1 MIPENRPLG
10 MVAALAMMELM
21 TSEQITNA
29 GSVTAD
35 HDSIQTHAQT
45 RSRQNSLATGG
56 PSERKCDLRWRP
68 AMLHSASLR
77 ALLPWL
83 TSIIGIVSALCL
95 VIAWFPSTVWNTPI
109 ASSDAPAHYYFI
121 RRLLDEGLGA
131 ALHLWP
137 HNSFYPPLF
146 HICAY
151 FVIKIAVLFGVQ
163 CSIYAAFNI
172 TWIIASGVIFPSGML
187 VLCRYFL
194 QRWNRGNPISRIS
207 NPISRISNPIS
218 RISQAS
224 PTSESSSVSESSNV
238 SNQHASSAVNQQYN
252 ATLDA
257 TFVLQ
262 NLLGLFVPVLA
273 VSSVCHPYGLLSAG
287 PLIAFGFA
295 TSLLPFLIAA
305 TLRLFDE
312 ISAREHIVKWLA
324 ITAIAGVIC
333 LVAHPRIAFTY
344 ALILVPFIVLRLPWK
359 LILGA
364 FIAMCVGAVAFVA
377 LMLTSFKSDRWANPA
392 SWFHSHQ
399 PSKNLWESISFCFTD
414 GLDGFPAILF
424 ALLLI
429 AGTVAAF
436 VCVSRRTVVRF
447 SDSLS
452 VAVSTVA
459 PAFPADADALA
470 SDTAVPA
477 PAVSPVPTSGLPAVS
492 CSDAADV
499 SLFESSEPSRPRRND
514 RLRDVIALMA
524 AFLLVTL
531 VYVCTVTLVGALP
544 NIISAPWYR
553 DENRIV
559 TMLPLVA
566 LPLLVIGVNAFS
578 ECVSACAA
586 SASFAPFVSSFSTKN
601 SVSSS
606 SVPSLSS
613 GPAVSSVKSV
623 SFISN
628 WIGPIAAFLVVAIL
642 AVSAQI
648 VCPSRTAVRDAII
661 AHSSLDQSDPNEQL
675 TEQKIIVLRK
685 VTERTGTQ
693 ATIISDPL
701 NGSMYAETLFNANML
716 YPIINARTDVSSAP
730 FGKVETAFASG
741 DVQQVLGTV
750 CPLTDAPKYFLTMG
764 DQAQSLQS
772 FPYRAQYDSFH
783 NEELIDA
790 YVDDRVDG
798 RISAGHTG
806 LCVHG
811 HVGWRAAEYHQ
822 RSLVSR

>member
-1 MIPENRPLG
+1 
-10 MVAALAMMELM
+10 MVAALATMESM
-21 TSEQITNA
+21 TSEQIANT

-35 HDSIQTHAQT
+35 HGSIQTHAQT
-45 RSRQNSLATGG
+45 QLRQNGSSNGG
-56 PSERKCDLRWRP
+56 PSERKRGLRWCP
-68 AMLHSASLR
+68 AMLHPASLR

-83 TSIIGIVSALCL
+83 TSIIGIASALCL

-109 ASSDAPAHYYFI
+109 VSSDAPAHYYFI

-146 HICAY
+146 HVCAY
-151 FVIKIAVLFGVQ
+151 FVIKIAALFGVQ

-194 QRWNRGNPISRIS
+194 QRWNRGNPIS
-207 NPISRISNPIS
+207 NPIS

-224 PTSESSSVSESSNV
+224 STSESSSVSESSNV
-238 SNQHASSAVNQQYN
+238 SNQRVSSAVNRQYN
-252 ATLDA
+252 ATFDA
-257 TFVLQ
+257 TFVLR
-262 NLLGLFVPVLA
+262 NLIGLFVPVLA
-273 VSSVCHPYGLLSAG
+273 VSSVCHPYGLLNAG

-305 TLRLFDE
+305 TLRLFDA
-312 ISAREHIVKWLA
+312 IAAREHIVKWLA
-324 ITAIAGVIC
+324 ITAIAGVVC

-436 VCVSRRTVVRF
+436 VCASRRAAMR
-447 SDSLS
+447 SADSLS
-452 VAVSTVA
+452 GAVSTA
-459 PAFPADADALA
+459 TPDFSADADADALA
-470 SDTAVPA
+470 SDTAVSA
-477 PAVSPVPTSGLPAVS
+477 PDVSLVSASGLPAAS
-492 CSDAADV
+492 CSDPADV
-499 SLFESSEPSRPRRND
+499 SLFASSEPSRPRRND
-514 RLRDVIALMA
+514 RLRDVIALTA

-553 DENRIV
+553 DENRIM

-566 LPLLVIGVNAFS
+566 LPLLIIGVNALS
-578 ECVSACAA
+578 ECVSVCAA
-586 SASFAPFVSSFSTKN
+586 SASFAPSASSFSTKN
-601 SVSSS
+601 SASSS
-606 SVPSLSS
+606 ASVPSLSS
-613 GPAVSSVKSV
+613 ASAVSSVRNVSV
-623 SFISN
+623 ASN
-628 WIGPIAAFLVVAIL
+628 WIGPIAAFLVIAIL

-648 VCPSRTAVRDAII
+648 VCPSRTAARDAII
-661 AHSSLDQSDPNEQL
+661 AHSSLNQSDPNEQL
-675 TEQKIIVLRK
+675 TEQKITVLRK

-701 NGSMYAETLFNANML
+701 NGSMYADTLFNANML
-716 YPIINARTDVSSAP
+716 YPIINARTDVPSAP

-741 DVQQVLGTV
+741 DAQQVLGTV
-750 CPLTDAPKYFLTMG
+750 CPLTDAPEYFLTMG
-764 DQAQSLQS
+764 GQAQSLQS

-790 YVDDRVDG
+790 YVDGGTLVKVADYSQYG
-798 RISAGHTG
+798 Q
-806 LCVHG
+806 
-811 HVGWRAAEYHQ
+811 GWALYRFGCAD
-822 RSLVSR
+822 

>member
-194 QRWNRGNPISRIS
+194 QRWNRG

-459 PAFPADADALA
+459 PAFSADADALA

-586 SASFAPFVSSFSTKN
+586 SASFALSASSFSAKN

-606 SVPSLSS
+606 SAPSLSPVS
-613 GPAVSSVKSV
+613 AVSSVKSV
-623 SFISN
+623 SFASN
-628 WIGPIAAFLVVAIL
+628 WIGPIAAFLAIAIL

-790 YVDDRVDG
+790 YVDDGTLVKVADYSQYG
-798 RISAGHTG
+798 Q
-806 LCVHG
+806 
-811 HVGWRAAEYHQ
+811 GWALYRFGCAD
-822 RSLVSR
+822 

>member
-1 MIPENRPLG
+1 M
-10 MVAALAMMELM
+10 
-21 TSEQITNA
+21 
-29 GSVTAD
+29 
-35 HDSIQTHAQT
+35 
-45 RSRQNSLATGG
+45 
-56 PSERKCDLRWRP
+56 
-68 AMLHSASLR
+68 
-77 ALLPWL
+77 
-83 TSIIGIVSALCL
+83 
-95 VIAWFPSTVWNTPI
+95 IAWFPSTVWNTPI

-194 QRWNRGNPISRIS
+194 QRWNRGNPIS

-273 VSSVCHPYGLLSAG
+273 VSSVCHPYGLLNAG

-399 PSKNLWESISFCFTD
+399 PSKNLWESISFCFAD

-436 VCVSRRTVVRF
+436 VCASRRTVVRF

-459 PAFPADADALA
+459 PAFSADADALA

-578 ECVSACAA
+578 ECVSACAT
-586 SASFAPFVSSFSTKN
+586 SASFALSASSFSAKN
-601 SVSSS
+601 SVSSSSVPSLSSGPAVSSVKSVSSS

-790 YVDDRVDG
+790 YVDDGTLVKVADYSQYG
-798 RISAGHTG
+798 Q
-806 LCVHG
+806 
-811 HVGWRAAEYHQ
+811 GWALYRFGCAD
-822 RSLVSR
+822 

>member
-1 MIPENRPLG
+1 
-10 MVAALAMMELM
+10 MVAALATMESM
-21 TSEQITNA
+21 TSEHITNT
-29 GSVTAD
+29 GSVMAN
-35 HDSIQTHAQT
+35 HGSIQTPEQT
-45 RSRQNSLATGG
+45 QLRQDGSSNGG
-56 PSERKCDLRWRP
+56 PSERKRDLRWRP
-68 AMLHSASLR
+68 AMLHPASLR
-77 ALLPWL
+77 VLLPWI
-83 TSIIGIVSALCL
+83 TSIIGIASALCL

-109 ASSDAPAHYYFI
+109 VSSDAPAHYYFI

-146 HICAY
+146 HVCAY
-151 FVIKIAVLFGVQ
+151 FVIKIAALFGVQ

-172 TWIIASGVIFPSGML
+172 TWIIASGVMFPSGML

-194 QRWNRGNPISRIS
+194 QRWNRGNPIS
-207 NPISRISNPIS
+207 NLIS

-224 PTSESSSVSESSNV
+224 STPESSLSESSLSESSNV
-238 SNQHASSAVNQQYN
+238 SNQQVSSAVNRQYN
-252 ATLDA
+252 ATFDV

-262 NLLGLFVPVLA
+262 NLIGLFVPVLA
-273 VSSVCHPYGLLSAG
+273 VSSVCHPYGLLNAG

-305 TLRLFDE
+305 TLRLFDA
-312 ISAREHIVKWLA
+312 IAAREHIVKWLV
-324 ITAIAGVIC
+324 ITAVAGVVC

-377 LMLTSFKSDRWANPA
+377 LMLTSFKSDRWANPD

-399 PSKNLWESISFCFTD
+399 PSKNLWESISFCLTD

-429 AGTVAAF
+429 AGTAAAF
-436 VCVSRRTVVRF
+436 VCASRRAAARASDSFSSAASTVVPVASADVDVDAST
-447 SDSLS
+447 SDI
-452 VAVSTVA
+452 AVSA
-459 PAFPADADALA
+459 AD
-470 SDTAVPA
+470 
-477 PAVSPVPTSGLPAVS
+477 SPVSVSYPPPAS
-492 CSDAADV
+492 HSNATDAA
-499 SLFESSEPSRPRRND
+499 SASSESSRLRRND
-514 RLRDVIALMA
+514 RLRDVIALTA
-524 AFLLVTL
+524 AFLLVAL

-553 DENRIV
+553 DENRIM
-559 TMLPLVA
+559 TMLPLVT
-566 LPLLVIGVNAFS
+566 LPLLVIGINALA

-586 SASFAPFVSSFSTKN
+586 SASFAPSASSFSTKN
-601 SVSSS
+601 SAS

-613 GPAVSSVKSV
+613 ASAVSSVKNA
-623 SFISN
+623 SFASN
-628 WIGPIAAFLVVAIL
+628 WIVLIAVFLVIAIL

-648 VCPSRTAVRDAII
+648 VCPSRSAARDTII
-661 AHSSLDQSDPNEQL
+661 AHSSLNQSDPNEQL
-675 TEQKIIVLRK
+675 TEQKIAVLRK

-716 YPIINARTDVSSAP
+716 YPIINARTDVPSAP

-741 DVQQVLGTV
+741 DAQQVLGTV
-750 CPLTDAPKYFLTMG
+750 CPLTDAPEYFLTMG

-783 NEELIDA
+783 NEELIDT
-790 YVDDRVDG
+790 YVDGGTLVKVADYSQYG
-798 RISAGHTG
+798 Q
-806 LCVHG
+806 
-811 HVGWRAAEYHQ
+811 GWALYRFGCTD
-822 RSLVSR
+822 

>member
-151 FVIKIAVLFGVQ
+151 FVIKIAALFGVQ

-194 QRWNRGNPISRIS
+194 QRWNRGNLIS

-273 VSSVCHPYGLLSAG
+273 VSSVCHPYGLLNAG

-399 PSKNLWESISFCFTD
+399 PSKNLWESISFCFAD

-436 VCVSRRTVVRF
+436 VCASRRTVVRF

-459 PAFPADADALA
+459 PAFSADADALA

-586 SASFAPFVSSFSTKN
+586 SASFALSASSFSAKN

-790 YVDDRVDG
+790 YVDDGTLVKVADYSQYG
-798 RISAGHTG
+798 Q
-806 LCVHG
+806 
-811 HVGWRAAEYHQ
+811 GWALYRFGCAD
-822 RSLVSR
+822 

>member
-1 MIPENRPLG
+1 M
-10 MVAALAMMELM
+10 
-21 TSEQITNA
+21 
-29 GSVTAD
+29 
-35 HDSIQTHAQT
+35 
-45 RSRQNSLATGG
+45 
-56 PSERKCDLRWRP
+56 
-68 AMLHSASLR
+68 
-77 ALLPWL
+77 
-83 TSIIGIVSALCL
+83 
-95 VIAWFPSTVWNTPI
+95 
-109 ASSDAPAHYYFI
+109 
-121 RRLLDEGLGA
+121 
-131 ALHLWP
+131 
-137 HNSFYPPLF
+137 
-146 HICAY
+146 
-151 FVIKIAVLFGVQ
+151 
-163 CSIYAAFNI
+163 
-172 TWIIASGVIFPSGML
+172 
-187 VLCRYFL
+187 
-194 QRWNRGNPISRIS
+194 
-207 NPISRISNPIS
+207 
-218 RISQAS
+218 
-224 PTSESSSVSESSNV
+224 
-238 SNQHASSAVNQQYN
+238 
-252 ATLDA
+252 
-257 TFVLQ
+257 
-262 NLLGLFVPVLA
+262 PVLA
-273 VSSVCHPYGLLSAG
+273 VSSVCHPYGLLNAG

-312 ISAREHIVKWLA
+312 IAAREHIAKWLA

-399 PSKNLWESISFCFTD
+399 PSKNLWESISFCFAD

-436 VCVSRRTVVRF
+436 VCASRRTVVRF

-459 PAFPADADALA
+459 PAFSADADALA

-586 SASFAPFVSSFSTKN
+586 SASFALSASSFSAKN
-601 SVSSS
+601 SVSSSSVPSLSSGPAVSSVKSVSSS

-628 WIGPIAAFLVVAIL
+628 WIGPIAAFLAIAIL

-790 YVDDRVDG
+790 YVDDGTLVKVADYSQYG
-798 RISAGHTG
+798 Q
-806 LCVHG
+806 
-811 HVGWRAAEYHQ
+811 GWALYRFGCAD
-822 RSLVSR
+822 

>member
-1 MIPENRPLG
+1 
-10 MVAALAMMELM
+10 MVAALATMESM
-21 TSEQITNA
+21 TSEQIANT

-35 HDSIQTHAQT
+35 HGSIQTHAQT
-45 RSRQNSLATGG
+45 QLRQNGSSNGG
-56 PSERKCDLRWRP
+56 PSERKRGLRWRP
-68 AMLHSASLR
+68 AMLHPASLR

-83 TSIIGIVSALCL
+83 TSIIGITSALCL

-109 ASSDAPAHYYFI
+109 VSSDAPAHYYFI

-137 HNSFYPPLF
+137 HNSFYPPLS
-146 HICAY
+146 HVCAY
-151 FVIKIAVLFGVQ
+151 FVIKIAALFGVQ

-194 QRWNRGNPISRIS
+194 QRWNRGNPIS
-207 NPISRISNPIS
+207 NPIS

-238 SNQHASSAVNQQYN
+238 SNQQVSSAVNRQYN

-262 NLLGLFVPVLA
+262 NLIGLFVPVLA
-273 VSSVCHPYGLLSAG
+273 VSSVCHPYGLLNAG

-305 TLRLFDE
+305 TLRLFDA
-312 ISAREHIVKWLA
+312 IAAREHIVKWLA
-324 ITAIAGVIC
+324 ITAIAGVVC

-436 VCVSRRTVVRF
+436 VCASRRAAMRS

-452 VAVSTVA
+452 GAVSTVA
-459 PAFPADADALA
+459 PDFSA
-470 SDTAVPA
+470 
-477 PAVSPVPTSGLPAVS
+477 SGLPAAS
-492 CSDAADV
+492 CSDPADV
-499 SLFESSEPSRPRRND
+499 SLSASSEPSRPRRND
-514 RLRDVIALMA
+514 RLRDVIALTA

-553 DENRIV
+553 DENRIM

-566 LPLLVIGVNAFS
+566 LPLLVIGVNALS

-586 SASFAPFVSSFSTKN
+586 SASFAPSASSFSAKN

-613 GPAVSSVKSV
+613 ASAVSSVKNV
-623 SFISN
+623 SLASN
-628 WIGPIAAFLVVAIL
+628 WIGPLAVFLVVAIL

-648 VCPSRTAVRDAII
+648 VCPSRTAARDAII
-661 AHSSLDQSDPNEQL
+661 AHSSLNQSDPNEQL
-675 TEQKIIVLRK
+675 TEQKITVLRK

-701 NGSMYAETLFNANML
+701 NGSMYADTLFNANML
-716 YPIINARTDVSSAP
+716 YPIINARTDVPSAP

-741 DVQQVLGTV
+741 DRQQVLGTV
-750 CPLTDAPKYFLTMG
+750 CSLTDAPEYFLTMG

-783 NEELIDA
+783 NEELIDT
-790 YVDDRVDG
+790 YVDGGTLVKVADYSQYG
-798 RISAGHTG
+798 Q
-806 LCVHG
+806 
-811 HVGWRAAEYHQ
+811 GWALYRFGCAD
-822 RSLVSR
+822 

>member
-1 MIPENRPLG
+1 
-10 MVAALAMMELM
+10 MVAALATMESM
-21 TSEQITNA
+21 TSEQIANT

-35 HDSIQTHAQT
+35 HGSIQTHAQT
-45 RSRQNSLATGG
+45 QLRQNGSSNGG
-56 PSERKCDLRWRP
+56 PSERKRGLRWRP
-68 AMLHSASLR
+68 AMLHPASLR

-83 TSIIGIVSALCL
+83 TSIIGIASALCL

-109 ASSDAPAHYYFI
+109 VSSDAPAHYYFI

-146 HICAY
+146 HVCAY
-151 FVIKIAVLFGVQ
+151 FVIKIAALFGVQ

-172 TWIIASGVIFPSGML
+172 TWITASGVIFPSGML

-194 QRWNRGNPISRIS
+194 QRWNRGNPIS
-207 NPISRISNPIS
+207 NPIS

-224 PTSESSSVSESSNV
+224 STSESSSVSESSNV
-238 SNQHASSAVNQQYN
+238 SNQRVSSAVNRQYN
-252 ATLDA
+252 ATFDA
-257 TFVLQ
+257 TFVLR
-262 NLLGLFVPVLA
+262 NLIGLFVPVLA
-273 VSSVCHPYGLLSAG
+273 VSSVCHPYGLLNAG

-305 TLRLFDE
+305 TLRLFDA
-312 ISAREHIVKWLA
+312 IAAREHIVKWLA
-324 ITAIAGVIC
+324 ITAIAGVVC

-436 VCVSRRTVVRF
+436 VCASRRAAMR
-447 SDSLS
+447 SADSLS
-452 VAVSTVA
+452 GAVSTA
-459 PAFPADADALA
+459 TPDFSADADADALA
-470 SDTAVPA
+470 SDTAVSA
-477 PAVSPVPTSGLPAVS
+477 PDVSLVSASGLPAAS
-492 CSDAADV
+492 CSDPADV
-499 SLFESSEPSRPRRND
+499 SLSASSEPSRPRRND
-514 RLRDVIALMA
+514 RLRDVIALTA

-553 DENRIV
+553 DENRIM

-566 LPLLVIGVNAFS
+566 LPLLIIGVNALS
-578 ECVSACAA
+578 ECVSVCAA
-586 SASFAPFVSSFSTKN
+586 SASFAPSASSFSTKN
-601 SVSSS
+601 SASSS
-606 SVPSLSS
+606 ASVPSLSS
-613 GPAVSSVKSV
+613 ASAVSSVRNVSV
-623 SFISN
+623 ASN
-628 WIGPIAAFLVVAIL
+628 WIGPIAAFLVIAIL

-648 VCPSRTAVRDAII
+648 VCPSRTAARDAII
-661 AHSSLDQSDPNEQL
+661 AHSSLNQSDPNEQL
-675 TEQKIIVLRK
+675 TEQKIAVLRK
-685 VTERTGTQ
+685 VTKRTGTQ

-701 NGSMYAETLFNANML
+701 NGSMYADTLFNANML
-716 YPIINARTDVSSAP
+716 YPIINARTDVPSAP

-741 DVQQVLGTV
+741 DRQQVLGTV
-750 CPLTDAPKYFLTMG
+750 CSLTDAPEYFLAMG

-783 NEELIDA
+783 NEELIDT
-790 YVDDRVDG
+790 YVDGGTLVKVADYSQYG
-798 RISAGHTG
+798 Q
-806 LCVHG
+806 
-811 HVGWRAAEYHQ
+811 GWALYRFGCAD
-822 RSLVSR
+822 

>member
-1 MIPENRPLG
+1 
-10 MVAALAMMELM
+10 MVAALATMESM
-21 TSEQITNA
+21 TSEQITNT
-29 GSVTAD
+29 GSVSGDCGSAQARARTHVQAYV
-35 HDSIQTHAQT
+35 QTQA
-45 RSRQNSLATGG
+45 RQNGSAKDGSATNGPARNDSAKGG
-56 PSERKCDLRWRP
+56 PSGRKHGLQRCHAMLRP
-68 AMLHSASLR
+68 ASRH

-83 TSIIGIVSALCL
+83 TSIIGVASALCL

-109 ASSDAPAHYYFI
+109 VSSDAPAHYYFI
-121 RRLLDEGLGA
+121 HRLLDEGLGA

-137 HNSFYPPLF
+137 HDSFYPPLF
-146 HICAY
+146 HVCAY
-151 FVIKIAVLFGVQ
+151 LVIKIAALFGVQ

-172 TWIIASGVIFPSGML
+172 TWIIASGVIFPAGML

-194 QRWNRGNPISRIS
+194 QRWNRGNPIS
-207 NPISRISNPIS
+207 NPIS

-224 PTSESSSVSESSNV
+224 STPESSSVSESSNV
-238 SNQHASSAVNQQYN
+238 SNQQVPSAGNRQYDAAS
-252 ATLDA
+252 DA
-257 TFVLQ
+257 TFVLR
-262 NLLGLFVPVLA
+262 NLIGLFVPVLA
-273 VSSVCHPYGLLSAG
+273 VSSVCHPYGLLNAG

-305 TLRLFDE
+305 TLRLFDA
-312 ISAREHIVKWLA
+312 IAAREHIAKWLA
-324 ITAIAGVIC
+324 IAAVAGVVC

-399 PSKNLWESISFCFTD
+399 PSKNLWESISFCLTD

-429 AGTVAAF
+429 AGTAAAF
-436 VCVSRRTVVRF
+436 VCASRRAAARASDSFSSAASTVVPVASADVDVDAST
-447 SDSLS
+447 SDI
-452 VAVSTVA
+452 AVSA
-459 PAFPADADALA
+459 AD
-470 SDTAVPA
+470 
-477 PAVSPVPTSGLPAVS
+477 SPVSVS
-492 CSDAADV
+492 CPPPASHSNATDAA
-499 SLFESSEPSRPRRND
+499 SASSESSRLRRND
-514 RLRDVIALMA
+514 RLRDVIALTA
-524 AFLLVTL
+524 AFLLVAL

-553 DENRIV
+553 DENRIM

-566 LPLLVIGVNAFS
+566 LPLLVIGINALA

-586 SASFAPFVSSFSTKN
+586 SASFAPSASSFSTKN
-601 SVSSS
+601 SAS

-613 GPAVSSVKSV
+613 ASAVSSVKNA
-623 SFISN
+623 SFASN
-628 WIGPIAAFLVVAIL
+628 WIVLIAVFLVIAIL

-648 VCPSRTAVRDAII
+648 VCPSRSAARDTII
-661 AHSSLDQSDPNEQL
+661 AHSSLNQSDPNEQL
-675 TEQKIIVLRK
+675 TEQKIAVLRK
-685 VTERTGTQ
+685 VTKRTGTQ

-716 YPIINARTDVSSAP
+716 YPIINARTDVPSAP

-741 DVQQVLGTV
+741 DAQQVLGTV
-750 CPLTDAPKYFLTMG
+750 CPLTDAPEYFLTMG

-783 NEELIDA
+783 NEELIDT
-790 YVDDRVDG
+790 YVDGGTLVKVADYSQYG
-798 RISAGHTG
+798 Q
-806 LCVHG
+806 
-811 HVGWRAAEYHQ
+811 GWALYRFGCTD
-822 RSLVSR
+822 

>member
-1 MIPENRPLG
+1 
-10 MVAALAMMELM
+10 MVAALATMESM
-21 TSEQITNA
+21 TSEQIANT

-35 HDSIQTHAQT
+35 HGSIQTHAQT
-45 RSRQNSLATGG
+45 QLRQNGSSNGG
-56 PSERKCDLRWRP
+56 PSERKRGLRWRP
-68 AMLHSASLR
+68 AMLHPASLR

-83 TSIIGIVSALCL
+83 TSIIGIASALCL
-95 VIAWFPSTVWNTPI
+95 VIAWFPSAVWNTPI
-109 ASSDAPAHYYFI
+109 VSSDAPAHYYFI

-146 HICAY
+146 HVCAY
-151 FVIKIAVLFGVQ
+151 FVIKIAALFGVQ

-194 QRWNRGNPISRIS
+194 QRWNRGNPIS
-207 NPISRISNPIS
+207 NPIS

-238 SNQHASSAVNQQYN
+238 SNQQVSSAVNRQYN

-262 NLLGLFVPVLA
+262 NLIGLFVPVLA
-273 VSSVCHPYGLLSAG
+273 VSSVCHPYGLLNAG

-305 TLRLFDE
+305 TLRLFDA
-312 ISAREHIVKWLA
+312 IAAREHIVKWLA
-324 ITAIAGVIC
+324 ITAIAGVVC

-436 VCVSRRTVVRF
+436 VCASRRAAMR
-447 SDSLS
+447 SADSLS
-452 VAVSTVA
+452 AAVSTVA
-459 PAFPADADALA
+459 PDFSADASA
-470 SDTAVPA
+470 SDTAVSA
-477 PAVSPVPTSGLPAVS
+477 PDVSPVSTSGLPAAS

-499 SLFESSEPSRPRRND
+499 SLSASSEPSRPRRND
-514 RLRDVIALMA
+514 RLRDVIALTA

-553 DENRIV
+553 DENRIM

-566 LPLLVIGVNAFS
+566 LPLLVIGVNALS
-578 ECVSACAA
+578 ECVSVCAA
-586 SASFAPFVSSFSTKN
+586 SASFAPSASSFSTKN
-601 SVSSS
+601 SASSSS

-613 GPAVSSVKSV
+613 ASAVSSVRNV
-623 SFISN
+623 SFASN
-628 WIGPIAAFLVVAIL
+628 WIGPIAAFLVIAIL

-648 VCPSRTAVRDAII
+648 ICSSRTAARDAII
-661 AHSSLDQSDPNEQL
+661 AHSSLNQGDPNEQL
-675 TEQKIIVLRK
+675 TERKITVLRK

-701 NGSMYAETLFNANML
+701 NGSMYADTLFNANML
-716 YPIINARTDVSSAP
+716 YPIINARTDVPSAP

-741 DVQQVLGTV
+741 DAQQVLGTV
-750 CPLTDAPKYFLTMG
+750 CPLTDAPEYFLTMG
-764 DQAQSLQS
+764 GQAQSLQS

-790 YVDDRVDG
+790 YVDGGTLVKVADYSQYG
-798 RISAGHTG
+798 Q
-806 LCVHG
+806 
-811 HVGWRAAEYHQ
+811 GWALYRFSCAD
-822 RSLVSR
+822 

>member
-1 MIPENRPLG
+1 
-10 MVAALAMMELM
+10 MVAALATMESM
-21 TSEQITNA
+21 TSEQIANT

-35 HDSIQTHAQT
+35 HGSIQTHAQT
-45 RSRQNSLATGG
+45 QLRQNGSSNGG
-56 PSERKCDLRWRP
+56 PSERKRGLRWRP
-68 AMLHSASLR
+68 AMLHPASLR

-83 TSIIGIVSALCL
+83 TSIIGIASALCL
-95 VIAWFPSTVWNTPI
+95 VIAWLPSTVWNTPI
-109 ASSDAPAHYYFI
+109 VSSDAPAHYYFI

-146 HICAY
+146 HVCAY
-151 FVIKIAVLFGVQ
+151 FVIKIAALFGVQ

-194 QRWNRGNPISRIS
+194 QRWNRGNPIS
-207 NPISRISNPIS
+207 NPIS

-238 SNQHASSAVNQQYN
+238 SNQQVSSAVNRQYN

-262 NLLGLFVPVLA
+262 NLIGLFVPVLA
-273 VSSVCHPYGLLSAG
+273 VSSVCHPYGLLNAG

-305 TLRLFDE
+305 TLRLFDA
-312 ISAREHIVKWLA
+312 IAAREHIVKWLA
-324 ITAIAGVIC
+324 ITAIAGVVC

-436 VCVSRRTVVRF
+436 VCASRRAAMR
-447 SDSLS
+447 SADSLS
-452 VAVSTVA
+452 GAVSTA
-459 PAFPADADALA
+459 TPDFSADADADALA
-470 SDTAVPA
+470 SDTAVSA
-477 PAVSPVPTSGLPAVS
+477 PDVSLVSASGLPAAS
-492 CSDAADV
+492 CSDPADV
-499 SLFESSEPSRPRRND
+499 SLFASSEPSRPRRND
-514 RLRDVIALMA
+514 RLRDVIALTA

-553 DENRIV
+553 DENRIM

-566 LPLLVIGVNAFS
+566 LPLLVIGVNALS
-578 ECVSACAA
+578 ECVSVCAA
-586 SASFAPFVSSFSTKN
+586 SASFAPSASSFSTKN
-601 SVSSS
+601 SASSS
-606 SVPSLSS
+606 ASVPSLSS
-613 GPAVSSVKSV
+613 ASAVSSVRNVSV
-623 SFISN
+623 ASN
-628 WIGPIAAFLVVAIL
+628 WIGPIAAFLVIAIL

-648 VCPSRTAVRDAII
+648 VCPSRTAARDAII
-661 AHSSLDQSDPNEQL
+661 AHSSLNQSDPNEQL
-675 TEQKIIVLRK
+675 TEQKITVLRK

-701 NGSMYAETLFNANML
+701 NGSMYADTLFNANML
-716 YPIINARTDVSSAP
+716 YPIINARTDVPSAP

-741 DVQQVLGTV
+741 DGQQVLGTV
-750 CPLTDAPKYFLTMG
+750 CSLTDAPEYFLTMG
-764 DQAQSLQS
+764 DQAKSLQS

-790 YVDDRVDG
+790 YVDGGTLVKVADYSQYG
-798 RISAGHTG
+798 Q
-806 LCVHG
+806 
-811 HVGWRAAEYHQ
+811 GWALYRFGCAD
-822 RSLVSR
+822 

>member
-77 ALLPWL
+77 ALLPGL
-83 TSIIGIVSALCL
+83 TSIIGIASALCL

-151 FVIKIAVLFGVQ
+151 FVIKIAALFGVQ

-194 QRWNRGNPISRIS
+194 QRWNRGNPIS
-207 NPISRISNPIS
+207 NPIS

-252 ATLDA
+252 ATLDV

-273 VSSVCHPYGLLSAG
+273 VSSVCHPYGLLNAG

-312 ISAREHIVKWLA
+312 IAAREHIVKWLA
-324 ITAIAGVIC
+324 ITAIASVIC
-333 LVAHPRIAFTY
+333 LAAHPRIAFTY

-364 FIAMCVGAVAFVA
+364 FIAMCVGAVAFVT

-399 PSKNLWESISFCFTD
+399 PSKNLWESISFCFAD

-436 VCVSRRTVVRF
+436 VCASRRTVVRF

-459 PAFPADADALA
+459 PAFSADADALA
-470 SDTAVPA
+470 SDTAVSV

-499 SLFESSEPSRPRRND
+499 SLFESSEPSRPLRND

-586 SASFAPFVSSFSTKN
+586 SASFALSASSFSAKN
-601 SVSSS
+601 SVSSSS
-606 SVPSLSS
+606 SVPSLSPVS
-613 GPAVSSVKSV
+613 AVSSVKSV
-623 SFISN
+623 SFASN
-628 WIGPIAAFLVVAIL
+628 WIGPIAAFLAIAIL

-790 YVDDRVDG
+790 YVDDGTLVKVADYSQYG
-798 RISAGHTG
+798 Q
-806 LCVHG
+806 
-811 HVGWRAAEYHQ
+811 GWALYRFGCAD
-822 RSLVSR
+822 

>member
-151 FVIKIAVLFGVQ
+151 FVIKIAALFGVQ

-194 QRWNRGNPISRIS
+194 QRWNRGNRIS
-207 NPISRISNPIS
+207 NRIS

-238 SNQHASSAVNQQYN
+238 SNQHASSAVNRQYN
-252 ATLDA
+252 ATLDV

-273 VSSVCHPYGLLSAG
+273 VSSVCHPYGLLNAG

-312 ISAREHIVKWLA
+312 IAAREHIAKWLA
-324 ITAIAGVIC
+324 ITAVAGVVC

-399 PSKNLWESISFCFTD
+399 PSKNLWESISFCFAD

-436 VCVSRRTVVRF
+436 VCASRRTVVRF

-459 PAFPADADALA
+459 PAFSADADALA
-470 SDTAVPA
+470 SDTAVSV

-586 SASFAPFVSSFSTKN
+586 SASFAPSVSSFSAKN
-601 SVSSS
+601 NASSS
-606 SVPSLSS
+606 SFVPSLSS

-623 SFISN
+623 SFASN
-628 WIGPIAAFLVVAIL
+628 WTGPIAAFLAIAIL

-790 YVDDRVDG
+790 YVDDGTLVKVADYSQYG
-798 RISAGHTG
+798 Q
-806 LCVHG
+806 
-811 HVGWRAAEYHQ
+811 GWALYRFGCAD
-822 RSLVSR
+822 

>member
-1 MIPENRPLG
+1 
-10 MVAALAMMELM
+10 MVAALATMESM

-56 PSERKCDLRWRP
+56 PSGRKHGLQRCH
-68 AMLHSASLR
+68 AMLRPVSLR

-83 TSIIGIVSALCL
+83 TSIIGIASALCL

-151 FVIKIAVLFGVQ
+151 FVIKIAALFGVQ

-172 TWIIASGVIFPSGML
+172 TWIIASGVMFPSGML

-194 QRWNRGNPISRIS
+194 QRWNRGNPIS
-207 NPISRISNPIS
+207 NLIS

-238 SNQHASSAVNQQYN
+238 SNQQVSSAVNRQYN
-252 ATLDA
+252 ATFDV

-262 NLLGLFVPVLA
+262 NLIGLFVPVFA
-273 VSSVCHPYGLLSAG
+273 VSSVCHPYGLLNAG

-305 TLRLFDE
+305 TLRLFDA
-312 ISAREHIVKWLA
+312 IAAREHIVKWLA
-324 ITAIAGVIC
+324 ITAAAGVVC

-436 VCVSRRTVVRF
+436 VCAFRRAAVRS

-452 VAVSTVA
+452 AAVSTVA
-459 PAFPADADALA
+459 PAFSADADALV
-470 SDTAVPA
+470 SDAAVSA
-477 PAVSPVPTSGLPAVS
+477 PGVSPVSTSGLPAAS
-492 CSDAADV
+492 CSAAADV
-499 SLFESSEPSRPRRND
+499 SLFASSEPSRPRRND
-514 RLRDVIALMA
+514 RLRDVIALTA

-553 DENRIV
+553 DENRIM

-566 LPLLVIGVNAFS
+566 LPLLVIGVNALS
-578 ECVSACAA
+578 ECVSVCAA
-586 SASFAPFVSSFSTKN
+586 SASFVPSASSFSAKN
-601 SVSSS
+601 SAS

-613 GPAVSSVKSV
+613 ASAVSSVKNV
-623 SFISN
+623 SFASN
-628 WIGPIAAFLVVAIL
+628 WIGPIAAFLVIAIL

-648 VCPSRTAVRDAII
+648 VCPSRTAARDAII
-661 AHSSLDQSDPNEQL
+661 AHSSLNQSDPNEQL
-675 TEQKIIVLRK
+675 TEQKITVLRK
-685 VTERTGTQ
+685 VMERTGTQ

-701 NGSMYAETLFNANML
+701 NGSMYAETLFNASML
-716 YPIINARTDVSSAP
+716 YPIINARTDVPSVP
-730 FGKVETAFASG
+730 FGRVETAFASG
-741 DVQQVLGTV
+741 DGQQVLGTV
-750 CPLTDAPKYFLTMG
+750 CPLTDAPEYFLTMG

-790 YVDDRVDG
+790 YVDGGTLVKVADYSQYG
-798 RISAGHTG
+798 Q
-806 LCVHG
+806 
-811 HVGWRAAEYHQ
+811 GWALYRFGCAD
-822 RSLVSR
+822 

>member
-1 MIPENRPLG
+1 
-10 MVAALAMMELM
+10 MVAALATMESM
-21 TSEQITNA
+21 TSEQITNT
-29 GSVTAD
+29 GSVSGDCGSAQARARTHVQAYV
-35 HDSIQTHAQT
+35 QTQA
-45 RSRQNSLATGG
+45 RQNGSAKDGSATNGPARNDSAKDG
-56 PSERKCDLRWRP
+56 PSGRKHGLQRCH
-68 AMLHSASLR
+68 AMLRPASLR

-83 TSIIGIVSALCL
+83 TSIIGVVSALCL

-109 ASSDAPAHYYFI
+109 VSSDAPAHYYFI
-121 RRLLDEGLGA
+121 HRLLDEGLGA

-137 HNSFYPPLF
+137 HDSFYPPLF
-146 HICAY
+146 HVCAY
-151 FVIKIAVLFGVQ
+151 LVIKIAALFGVQ

-172 TWIIASGVIFPSGML
+172 TWIIASGVIFPAGML

-194 QRWNRGNPISRIS
+194 RRWNRGNP
-207 NPISRISNPIS
+207 ISNPIS

-224 PTSESSSVSESSNV
+224 STPESSSVSESSNI
-238 SNQHASSAVNQQYN
+238 SNQQVPSAGNRQYDAAS
-252 ATLDA
+252 DA
-257 TFVLQ
+257 TFVLR
-262 NLLGLFVPVLA
+262 NLIGLFVPVLA
-273 VSSVCHPYGLLSAG
+273 VSSVCHPYGLLNAG

-305 TLRLFDE
+305 TLRLFDA
-312 ISAREHIVKWLA
+312 IAAREHIAKWLA
-324 ITAIAGVIC
+324 IAAVAGVVC

-377 LMLTSFKSDRWANPA
+377 LMLTSFKSDRWANPD

-399 PSKNLWESISFCFTD
+399 PSKNLWESISFCLTD

-436 VCVSRRTVVRF
+436 VCASCRAAMR
-447 SDSLS
+447 SADSLS
-452 VAVSTVA
+452 AAVSTVA
-459 PAFPADADALA
+459 PDFSADASA
-470 SDTAVPA
+470 SDTAVSA
-477 PAVSPVPTSGLPAVS
+477 PDVSPVSTSGLPAAS

-499 SLFESSEPSRPRRND
+499 SLSASSEPSRPRRND
-514 RLRDVIALMA
+514 RLRDVIALTA

-553 DENRIV
+553 DENRIM

-566 LPLLVIGVNAFS
+566 LPLLVIGINALA

-586 SASFAPFVSSFSTKN
+586 SASFAPSASSFSTKN
-601 SVSSS
+601 SAS

-613 GPAVSSVKSV
+613 ASAVSSVKNA
-623 SFISN
+623 SFASN
-628 WIGPIAAFLVVAIL
+628 WIVLIAVFLVIAIL

-648 VCPSRTAVRDAII
+648 VCPSRSAARDTII
-661 AHSSLDQSDPNEQL
+661 AHSSLNQSDPNEQL
-675 TEQKIIVLRK
+675 TEQKIAVLRK

-716 YPIINARTDVSSAP
+716 YPIINARTDVPSAP

-741 DVQQVLGTV
+741 DAQQVLGTV
-750 CPLTDAPKYFLTMG
+750 CPLTDAPEYFLTMG

-783 NEELIDA
+783 NEELIDT
-790 YVDDRVDG
+790 YVDGGTLVKVADYSQYG
-798 RISAGHTG
+798 Q
-806 LCVHG
+806 
-811 HVGWRAAEYHQ
+811 GWALYRFGCAD
-822 RSLVSR
+822 

>member
-1 MIPENRPLG
+1 

-194 QRWNRGNPISRIS
+194 QRWNRG
-207 NPISRISNPIS
+207 NPIS

-716 YPIINARTDVSSAP
+716 YPIINARTDVSPAP

-790 YVDDRVDG
+790 YVDDGTLVKVADYSQYG
-798 RISAGHTG
+798 Q
-806 LCVHG
+806 
-811 HVGWRAAEYHQ
+811 GWALYRFGCAD
-822 RSLVSR
+822 

>member
-194 QRWNRGNPISRIS
+194 QRWNHGNP
-207 NPISRISNPIS
+207 ISNPIS

-224 PTSESSSVSESSNV
+224 STSESSNV
-238 SNQHASSAVNQQYN
+238 LNQRVSSAVNRQYN
-252 ATLDA
+252 ATFDA
-257 TFVLQ
+257 TFVLR
-262 NLLGLFVPVLA
+262 NLIGLFVPVLA
-273 VSSVCHPYGLLSAG
+273 VSSVCHPYGLLNAG

-305 TLRLFDE
+305 TLRLFDA
-312 ISAREHIVKWLA
+312 IAAREHIVKWLA
-324 ITAIAGVIC
+324 ITAIAGVVC

-436 VCVSRRTVVRF
+436 VCASCRAAMR
-447 SDSLS
+447 SADSLS
-452 VAVSTVA
+452 AAVSTVA
-459 PAFPADADALA
+459 PDFSADADASA
-470 SDTAVPA
+470 SDTAVSA
-477 PAVSPVPTSGLPAVS
+477 PDVSPVSTSGLPAAS

-499 SLFESSEPSRPRRND
+499 SLSASSEPSRPRRND
-514 RLRDVIALMA
+514 RLRDVIALTA

-553 DENRIV
+553 DENRIM

-566 LPLLVIGVNAFS
+566 LPLLVIGVNALS
-578 ECVSACAA
+578 ECVSVCAA
-586 SASFAPFVSSFSTKN
+586 SASFAPSASSFSTKN
-601 SVSSS
+601 SASSSS

-613 GPAVSSVKSV
+613 ASAVSSVRNV
-623 SFISN
+623 SFASN
-628 WIGPIAAFLVVAIL
+628 WIGPIAAFLVIAIL

-648 VCPSRTAVRDAII
+648 VCSSRTAARDTII
-661 AHSSLDQSDPNEQL
+661 AHSSLNQSDPNEQL
-675 TEQKIIVLRK
+675 TERKITVLRK

-701 NGSMYAETLFNANML
+701 NGSMYADTLFNANML
-716 YPIINARTDVSSAP
+716 YPIINARTEVPSAP

-741 DVQQVLGTV
+741 DAQQVLGTV
-750 CPLTDAPKYFLTMG
+750 CPLTDAPEYFLTMG
-764 DQAQSLQS
+764 GQAQSLQS

-790 YVDDRVDG
+790 YVDDGTLVKVADYSQYG
-798 RISAGHTG
+798 Q
-806 LCVHG
+806 
-811 HVGWRAAEYHQ
+811 GWALYRFGCAD
-822 RSLVSR
+822 

>member
-45 RSRQNSLATGG
+45 RSRQNSLVTGG

-194 QRWNRGNPISRIS
+194 QRWNRGNPIS
-207 NPISRISNPIS
+207 NPIS

-273 VSSVCHPYGLLSAG
+273 VSSVCHPYGLLNAG

-295 TSLLPFLIAA
+295 TSLLPFLIAV

-312 ISAREHIVKWLA
+312 IAAREHIVKWLA

-399 PSKNLWESISFCFTD
+399 PSKNLWESISFCFAD

-436 VCVSRRTVVRF
+436 VCASRRTVVRF

-459 PAFPADADALA
+459 PAFSADADADALA

-586 SASFAPFVSSFSTKN
+586 SASFALSASSFSAKN

-613 GPAVSSVKSV
+613 GPVVSSVKSV

-790 YVDDRVDG
+790 YVDDGTLVKVADYSQYG
-798 RISAGHTG
+798 Q
-806 LCVHG
+806 
-811 HVGWRAAEYHQ
+811 GWALYRFGCAD
-822 RSLVSR
+822 

>member
-1 MIPENRPLG
+1 

-151 FVIKIAVLFGVQ
+151 FVIKIAALFGVQ

-172 TWIIASGVIFPSGML
+172 TWIIASGVISPSGML

-194 QRWNRGNPISRIS
+194 QRWNRGNP
-207 NPISRISNPIS
+207 ISNPIS

-252 ATLDA
+252 ATLDV

-273 VSSVCHPYGLLSAG
+273 VSSVCHPYGLLNAG

-399 PSKNLWESISFCFTD
+399 PSKNLWESISFCFAD

-436 VCVSRRTVVRF
+436 VCASRRTVVRF
-447 SDSLS
+447 SDSL
-452 VAVSTVA
+452 
-459 PAFPADADALA
+459 
-470 SDTAVPA
+470 
-477 PAVSPVPTSGLPAVS
+477 
-492 CSDAADV
+492 
-499 SLFESSEPSRPRRND
+499 
-514 RLRDVIALMA
+514 
-524 AFLLVTL
+524 
-531 VYVCTVTLVGALP
+531 
-544 NIISAPWYR
+544 
-553 DENRIV
+553 
-559 TMLPLVA
+559 
-566 LPLLVIGVNAFS
+566 
-578 ECVSACAA
+578 
-586 SASFAPFVSSFSTKN
+586 
-601 SVSSS
+601 
-606 SVPSLSS
+606 
-613 GPAVSSVKSV
+613 
-623 SFISN
+623 
-628 WIGPIAAFLVVAIL
+628 
-642 AVSAQI
+642 
-648 VCPSRTAVRDAII
+648 
-661 AHSSLDQSDPNEQL
+661 
-675 TEQKIIVLRK
+675 
-685 VTERTGTQ
+685 
-693 ATIISDPL
+693 
-701 NGSMYAETLFNANML
+701 
-716 YPIINARTDVSSAP
+716 
-730 FGKVETAFASG
+730 
-741 DVQQVLGTV
+741 
-750 CPLTDAPKYFLTMG
+750 
-764 DQAQSLQS
+764 
-772 FPYRAQYDSFH
+772 
-783 NEELIDA
+783 
-790 YVDDRVDG
+790 
-798 RISAGHTG
+798 
-806 LCVHG
+806 
-811 HVGWRAAEYHQ
+811 
-822 RSLVSR
+822 

>member
-1 MIPENRPLG
+1 M
-10 MVAALAMMELM
+10 ALATMESM
-21 TSEQITNA
+21 TSEQIANT

-35 HDSIQTHAQT
+35 HGSIQTHAQT
-45 RSRQNSLATGG
+45 QLRQNGSSNGG
-56 PSERKCDLRWRP
+56 PSERKRGLRWRP
-68 AMLHSASLR
+68 AMLHPASLR

-83 TSIIGIVSALCL
+83 TSIIGIASALCL

-109 ASSDAPAHYYFI
+109 VSSDAPAHYYFI

-146 HICAY
+146 HVCAY
-151 FVIKIAVLFGVQ
+151 FVIKIAALFGVQ

-194 QRWNRGNPISRIS
+194 QRWNRGNPIS
-207 NPISRISNPIS
+207 NPIS

-238 SNQHASSAVNQQYN
+238 SNQQVSSAVNRQYN

-262 NLLGLFVPVLA
+262 NLIGLFVPVLA
-273 VSSVCHPYGLLSAG
+273 VSSVCHPYGLLNAG

-305 TLRLFDE
+305 TLRLFDA
-312 ISAREHIVKWLA
+312 IAAREHIVKWLA
-324 ITAIAGVIC
+324 ITAIAGVVC

-436 VCVSRRTVVRF
+436 VCASRRAAMRS

-452 VAVSTVA
+452 GAVSTVA
-459 PAFPADADALA
+459 PAFSADADVLA
-470 SDTAVPA
+470 SDTEVSA
-477 PAVSPVPTSGLPAVS
+477 PAVSPVSA
-492 CSDAADV
+492 SDPADV
-499 SLFESSEPSRPRRND
+499 SLSASSEPSRPRRND
-514 RLRDVIALMA
+514 RLRDVIALTA

-553 DENRIV
+553 DENRIM

-566 LPLLVIGVNAFS
+566 LPLLVIGVNALS

-586 SASFAPFVSSFSTKN
+586 SASFAPSASSFFAKN

-613 GPAVSSVKSV
+613 ASAVSSVKNV
-623 SFISN
+623 SLASN
-628 WIGPIAAFLVVAIL
+628 WIGPIAVFLVVAIL

-648 VCPSRTAVRDAII
+648 VCPSRSAARDTII
-661 AHSSLDQSDPNEQL
+661 AHSSLNQSDPNEQL
-675 TEQKIIVLRK
+675 TEQKIAVLRK
-685 VTERTGTQ
+685 VTKRTGTQ

-701 NGSMYAETLFNANML
+701 NGSMYADTLFNANML
-716 YPIINARTDVSSAP
+716 YPIINARTDVPSAP

-741 DVQQVLGTV
+741 DGQQVLGTV
-750 CPLTDAPKYFLTMG
+750 CSLTDAPEYFLTMG
-764 DQAQSLQS
+764 DQAKSLQS

-790 YVDDRVDG
+790 YVDGGTLVKVADYSQYG
-798 RISAGHTG
+798 Q
-806 LCVHG
+806 
-811 HVGWRAAEYHQ
+811 GWALYRFGCAD
-822 RSLVSR
+822 

>member
-151 FVIKIAVLFGVQ
+151 FVIKIAALFGVQ

-194 QRWNRGNPISRIS
+194 QRWNRGNPIS

-273 VSSVCHPYGLLSAG
+273 VSSVCHPYGLLNAG

-399 PSKNLWESISFCFTD
+399 PSKNLWESISFCFAD

-436 VCVSRRTVVRF
+436 VCASRRTVVRF

-459 PAFPADADALA
+459 PAFSADADALA

-586 SASFAPFVSSFSTKN
+586 SASFALSASSFSAKN

-790 YVDDRVDG
+790 YVDDGTLVKVADYSQYG
-798 RISAGHTG
+798 Q
-806 LCVHG
+806 
-811 HVGWRAAEYHQ
+811 GWALYRFGCAD
-822 RSLVSR
+822 

>member
-1 MIPENRPLG
+1 
-10 MVAALAMMELM
+10 MVAALATMESM
-21 TSEQITNA
+21 TSEQIANT

-35 HDSIQTHAQT
+35 HGSIQTHAQT
-45 RSRQNSLATGG
+45 QPRQNDSVKGC
-56 PSERKCDLRWRP
+56 PSERKCGLRWRP
-68 AMLHSASLR
+68 AMLHPASLR
-77 ALLPWL
+77 VLLPWL
-83 TSIIGIVSALCL
+83 TSIIGIAFALCL

-109 ASSDAPAHYYFI
+109 VSSDAPAHYYFI

-146 HICAY
+146 HVCAY
-151 FVIKIAVLFGVQ
+151 FVIKIAALFGVQ

-194 QRWNRGNPISRIS
+194 QRWNRGNPIS
-207 NPISRISNPIS
+207 NPIS

-238 SNQHASSAVNQQYN
+238 SNQQVSSAVNRQYN

-262 NLLGLFVPVLA
+262 NLIGLFVPVLA
-273 VSSVCHPYGLLSAG
+273 VSSVCHPYGLLNAG

-305 TLRLFDE
+305 TLRLFDA
-312 ISAREHIVKWLA
+312 IAAREHIVKWLA
-324 ITAIAGVIC
+324 ITAIAGVVC

-364 FIAMCVGAVAFVA
+364 FIAMCVGAVAFAA

-424 ALLLI
+424 ASLLI

-436 VCVSRRTVVRF
+436 VCASRRAAMRS

-452 VAVSTVA
+452 GAVSTVA
-459 PAFPADADALA
+459 PAFSA
-470 SDTAVPA
+470 
-477 PAVSPVPTSGLPAVS
+477 SGLPAAS
-492 CSDAADV
+492 CSDPADV
-499 SLFESSEPSRPRRND
+499 SLSASSEPSRPRRND
-514 RLRDVIALMA
+514 RLRDVIALTA

-553 DENRIV
+553 DENRIM

-566 LPLLVIGVNAFS
+566 LPLLVIGVNALS

-586 SASFAPFVSSFSTKN
+586 SASFAPSASSFFAKN

-613 GPAVSSVKSV
+613 ASAVSSVKNV
-623 SFISN
+623 SLASN
-628 WIGPIAAFLVVAIL
+628 WIGPIAVFLVVAIL

-648 VCPSRTAVRDAII
+648 VCPSRSAARDTII
-661 AHSSLDQSDPNEQL
+661 AHSSLNQSDPNEQL
-675 TEQKIIVLRK
+675 TEQKIAVLRK
-685 VTERTGTQ
+685 VTKRTGTQ

-701 NGSMYAETLFNANML
+701 NGSMYADTLFNANML
-716 YPIINARTDVSSAP
+716 YPIINARTDVPSAP

-741 DVQQVLGTV
+741 DRQQVLGTV
-750 CPLTDAPKYFLTMG
+750 CSLTDAPEYFLTMG

-783 NEELIDA
+783 NEELIDT
-790 YVDDRVDG
+790 YVDGGTLVKVADYSQYG
-798 RISAGHTG
+798 Q
-806 LCVHG
+806 
-811 HVGWRAAEYHQ
+811 GWALYRFGCAD
-822 RSLVSR
+822 

>member
-1 MIPENRPLG
+1 
-10 MVAALAMMELM
+10 MVAALATMESM
-21 TSEQITNA
+21 TSEQIANT

-35 HDSIQTHAQT
+35 HGSIQTHAQT
-45 RSRQNSLATGG
+45 QLRQNGSSNGG
-56 PSERKCDLRWRP
+56 PSERKRGLRWRP
-68 AMLHSASLR
+68 AMLHPASLR

-83 TSIIGIVSALCL
+83 TSIIGIASALCL

-109 ASSDAPAHYYFI
+109 VSSDAPAHYYFI

-146 HICAY
+146 HVCAY
-151 FVIKIAVLFGVQ
+151 FVIKIAALFGVQ

-194 QRWNRGNPISRIS
+194 QRWNRGNPIS
-207 NPISRISNPIS
+207 NPIS

-238 SNQHASSAVNQQYN
+238 SNQQVSSAVNRQYN

-262 NLLGLFVPVLA
+262 NLIGLFVPVLA
-273 VSSVCHPYGLLSAG
+273 VSSVCHPYGLLNAG

-305 TLRLFDE
+305 TLRLFDA
-312 ISAREHIVKWLA
+312 IAAREHIVKWLA
-324 ITAIAGVIC
+324 ITAIAGVVC

-377 LMLTSFKSDRWANPA
+377 LVLTSFKSDRWANPA

-436 VCVSRRTVVRF
+436 VCASRRAAMRS

-452 VAVSTVA
+452 GAVSTVA
-459 PAFPADADALA
+459 PDFSA
-470 SDTAVPA
+470 
-477 PAVSPVPTSGLPAVS
+477 SGLPAAS
-492 CSDAADV
+492 CSDPADV
-499 SLFESSEPSRPRRND
+499 SLSASSEPSRPRRND
-514 RLRDVIALMA
+514 RLRDVIALTA

-553 DENRIV
+553 DENRIM

-566 LPLLVIGVNAFS
+566 LPLLVIGVNALS

-586 SASFAPFVSSFSTKN
+586 SASFAPSASSFSAKN

-613 GPAVSSVKSV
+613 ASAVSSVKNV
-623 SFISN
+623 SLASN
-628 WIGPIAAFLVVAIL
+628 WIGPLAVFLVVAIL

-648 VCPSRTAVRDAII
+648 VCPSRTAARDAII
-661 AHSSLDQSDPNEQL
+661 AHSSLNQSDPNEQL
-675 TEQKIIVLRK
+675 TEQKITVLRK

-701 NGSMYAETLFNANML
+701 NGSMYADTLFNANML
-716 YPIINARTDVSSAP
+716 YPIINARTDVPSAP

-741 DVQQVLGTV
+741 DRQQVLGTV
-750 CPLTDAPKYFLTMG
+750 CSLTDAPEYFLTMG

-783 NEELIDA
+783 NEELIDT
-790 YVDDRVDG
+790 YVDGGTLVKVADYSQYG
-798 RISAGHTG
+798 Q
-806 LCVHG
+806 
-811 HVGWRAAEYHQ
+811 GWALYRFGCAD
-822 RSLVSR
+822 

>member
-45 RSRQNSLATGG
+45 RSRQNSLVTGG

-194 QRWNRGNPISRIS
+194 QRWNRGNPIS

-790 YVDDRVDG
+790 YVDDGTLVKVADYSQYG
-798 RISAGHTG
+798 Q
-806 LCVHG
+806 
-811 HVGWRAAEYHQ
+811 GWALYRFGCAD
-822 RSLVSR
+822 

>member
-1 MIPENRPLG
+1 
-10 MVAALAMMELM
+10 MVAALATMESM
-21 TSEQITNA
+21 TSEQIANT

-35 HDSIQTHAQT
+35 HGSIQTHAQT
-45 RSRQNSLATGG
+45 QLRQNGSSNGG
-56 PSERKCDLRWRP
+56 PSERKRGLRWRP
-68 AMLHSASLR
+68 AMLHPASLR

-83 TSIIGIVSALCL
+83 TSIIGIASALCL

-109 ASSDAPAHYYFI
+109 VSSDAPAHYYFI

-146 HICAY
+146 HVCAY
-151 FVIKIAVLFGVQ
+151 FVIKIAALFGVQ

-194 QRWNRGNPISRIS
+194 QLWNRGNP
-207 NPISRISNPIS
+207 ISNPIS

-238 SNQHASSAVNQQYN
+238 SKQQVSSAVNRQYN

-262 NLLGLFVPVLA
+262 NLIGLFVPVLA
-273 VSSVCHPYGLLSAG
+273 VSSVCHPYGLLNAG

-305 TLRLFDE
+305 TLRLFDA
-312 ISAREHIVKWLA
+312 IAAREHIVKWFA
-324 ITAIAGVIC
+324 ITAIAGVVC

-436 VCVSRRTVVRF
+436 VCASRRAAMRS

-452 VAVSTVA
+452 GAVSTVA
-459 PAFPADADALA
+459 PAFSADADVLA
-470 SDTAVPA
+470 SDTEVSA
-477 PAVSPVPTSGLPAVS
+477 PAVSPVSA
-492 CSDAADV
+492 SDPADV
-499 SLFESSEPSRPRRND
+499 SLSASSEPSRPRRND
-514 RLRDVIALMA
+514 RLRDVIALTA

-553 DENRIV
+553 DENRIM

-566 LPLLVIGVNAFS
+566 LPLLVIGVNALS

-586 SASFAPFVSSFSTKN
+586 SASFAPSASSFSAKN

-613 GPAVSSVKSV
+613 ASAVSSVKNV
-623 SFISN
+623 SLASN
-628 WIGPIAAFLVVAIL
+628 WIGPIAVFLVVAIL

-648 VCPSRTAVRDAII
+648 VCPSRSAARDTII
-661 AHSSLDQSDPNEQL
+661 AHSSLNQSDPNEQL
-675 TEQKIIVLRK
+675 TEQKIAVLRK
-685 VTERTGTQ
+685 VTKRTGTQ

-701 NGSMYAETLFNANML
+701 NGSMYADTLFNANML
-716 YPIINARTDVSSAP
+716 YPIINARTDVPSAP

-741 DVQQVLGTV
+741 DGQQVLGTV
-750 CPLTDAPKYFLTMG
+750 CSLTDAPEYFLTMG
-764 DQAQSLQS
+764 DQAKSLQS

-783 NEELIDA
+783 NEELIDT
-790 YVDDRVDG
+790 YVDGGTLVKVADYSQYG
-798 RISAGHTG
+798 Q
-806 LCVHG
+806 
-811 HVGWRAAEYHQ
+811 GWALYRFGCAD
-822 RSLVSR
+822 

>member
-1 MIPENRPLG
+1 
-10 MVAALAMMELM
+10 MVAALATMESM
-21 TSEQITNA
+21 TSEQITNT
-29 GSVTAD
+29 GSVSGDCGSGPARN
-35 HDSIQTHAQT
+35 DSAK
-45 RSRQNSLATGG
+45 GG
-56 PSERKCDLRWRP
+56 PSGRKHGLQRCR
-68 AMLHSASLR
+68 AMLRPVSLR

-83 TSIIGIVSALCL
+83 MSIIGIASALCL

-109 ASSDAPAHYYFI
+109 VSSDAPAHYYFI

-137 HNSFYPPLF
+137 HDSFYPPLF

-151 FVIKIAVLFGVQ
+151 LVIKIAVLFGVQ

-172 TWIIASGVIFPSGML
+172 TWIIASGVIFPAGML

-194 QRWNRGNPISRIS
+194 QRWNRGNPIS
-207 NPISRISNPIS
+207 NPIS
-218 RISQAS
+218 RISQALS
-224 PTSESSSVSESSNV
+224 TSESSSVSESSNI
-238 SNQHASSAVNQQYN
+238 SNQQVPSAGNRQYHAAS
-252 ATLDA
+252 DA
-257 TFVLQ
+257 TFVLR
-262 NLLGLFVPVLA
+262 NLIGLFVPVLA
-273 VSSVCHPYGLLSAG
+273 VSSVCHPYGLLNAG
-287 PLIAFGFA
+287 P
-295 TSLLPFLIAA
+295 LLPFLIAA
-305 TLRLFDE
+305 TLRLFDA
-312 ISAREHIVKWLA
+312 IAAREHIAKWLA
-324 ITAIAGVIC
+324 ITAVAGVVC

-377 LMLTSFKSDRWANPA
+377 LMLTSFKSDRWANPD

-399 PSKNLWESISFCFTD
+399 PSKNLWESISFCLTD

-429 AGTVAAF
+429 AGTAAAF
-436 VCVSRRTVVRF
+436 VCASRRAAAFVCASRRAAARASDSFSSAASTVVPVASADVDVDAST
-447 SDSLS
+447 SDI
-452 VAVSTVA
+452 AVSA
-459 PAFPADADALA
+459 AD
-470 SDTAVPA
+470 
-477 PAVSPVPTSGLPAVS
+477 SPVSVS
-492 CSDAADV
+492 CPPPASHSNATDAA
-499 SLFESSEPSRPRRND
+499 SASSESSRLRRND
-514 RLRDVIALMA
+514 RLRDVIALTA
-524 AFLLVTL
+524 AFLLVAL

-553 DENRIV
+553 DENRIM

-566 LPLLVIGVNAFS
+566 LPLLVIGINALA

-586 SASFAPFVSSFSTKN
+586 SASFAPSASSFSTKN
-601 SVSSS
+601 SAS

-613 GPAVSSVKSV
+613 ASAVSSVKNA
-623 SFISN
+623 SFASN
-628 WIGPIAAFLVVAIL
+628 WIVLIAVFLVIAIL

-648 VCPSRTAVRDAII
+648 VCPSRSAARDTII
-661 AHSSLDQSDPNEQL
+661 AHSSLNQSDPNEQL
-675 TEQKIIVLRK
+675 TEQKIAVLRK
-685 VTERTGTQ
+685 VTKRTGTQ

-716 YPIINARTDVSSAP
+716 YPIINARTDVPSAP

-741 DVQQVLGTV
+741 DAQQVLGTV
-750 CPLTDAPKYFLTMG
+750 CPLTDAPEYFLTMG

-790 YVDDRVDG
+790 YVDGGTLVKVADYSQYG
-798 RISAGHTG
+798 Q
-806 LCVHG
+806 
-811 HVGWRAAEYHQ
+811 GWALYRFGCAD
-822 RSLVSR
+822 

>member
-194 QRWNRGNPISRIS
+194 QRWNRGNPIS

-238 SNQHASSAVNQQYN
+238 SNQHASSAVNRQYN
-252 ATLDA
+252 ATLDV

-273 VSSVCHPYGLLSAG
+273 VSSVCHPYGLLNAG

-312 ISAREHIVKWLA
+312 IAAREHIVKWLA

-399 PSKNLWESISFCFTD
+399 PSKNLWESISFCFAD

-436 VCVSRRTVVRF
+436 VCASRRTVVRF

-452 VAVSTVA
+452 VAVPTVA
-459 PAFPADADALA
+459 PAFSADADALA

-586 SASFAPFVSSFSTKN
+586 SASFALSASSFSAKN

-606 SVPSLSS
+606 SVPSLSPVS
-613 GPAVSSVKSV
+613 AVSSVKSV
-623 SFISN
+623 SFASN
-628 WIGPIAAFLVVAIL
+628 WIGPIAAFLAIAIL

-790 YVDDRVDG
+790 YVDDGTLVKVADYSQYG
-798 RISAGHTG
+798 Q
-806 LCVHG
+806 
-811 HVGWRAAEYHQ
+811 GWALYRFGCAD
-822 RSLVSR
+822 

>member
-1 MIPENRPLG
+1 

-194 QRWNRGNPISRIS
+194 QRWNRGNPIS

-273 VSSVCHPYGLLSAG
+273 VSSVCHPYGLLNAG

-399 PSKNLWESISFCFTD
+399 PSKNLWESISFCFAD

-429 AGTVAAF
+429 VGTVAAF
-436 VCVSRRTVVRF
+436 VCASRRTVVRF

-459 PAFPADADALA
+459 PAFSADADALA

-586 SASFAPFVSSFSTKN
+586 SASFALSASSFSAKN

-628 WIGPIAAFLVVAIL
+628 WIGSIAAFLVVAIL

-790 YVDDRVDG
+790 YVDDGTLVKVADYSQYG
-798 RISAGHTG
+798 Q
-806 LCVHG
+806 
-811 HVGWRAAEYHQ
+811 GWALYRFGCAD
-822 RSLVSR
+822 

>member
-1 MIPENRPLG
+1 
-10 MVAALAMMELM
+10 MVAALATMESM
-21 TSEQITNA
+21 TSEQITNT
-29 GSVTAD
+29 GSVKAN
-35 HDSIQTHAQT
+35 HGSIQTPAQT
-45 RSRQNSLATGG
+45 QLRQNGSSNGG
-56 PSERKCDLRWRP
+56 PSERKRDLRWRP
-68 AMLHSASLR
+68 AMLHPASLR
-77 ALLPWL
+77 VLLPWL
-83 TSIIGIVSALCL
+83 TSIIGIASALCL

-109 ASSDAPAHYYFI
+109 VSSDAPAHYYFI
-121 RRLLDEGLGA
+121 HRLLDEGLGA

-137 HNSFYPPLF
+137 HDSFYPPLF

-151 FVIKIAVLFGVQ
+151 LVIKIAALFGVQ

-172 TWIIASGVIFPSGML
+172 TWIIASGVIFPAGML

-194 QRWNRGNPISRIS
+194 QRWNRGNPIS
-207 NPISRISNPIS
+207 NPIS

-224 PTSESSSVSESSNV
+224 STPESSSVSESSNI
-238 SNQHASSAVNQQYN
+238 SNQQVPSAGNRQYDAAS
-252 ATLDA
+252 DA
-257 TFVLQ
+257 TFVLR
-262 NLLGLFVPVLA
+262 NLIGLFVPVLA
-273 VSSVCHPYGLLSAG
+273 VSSVCHPYGLLNAG

-305 TLRLFDE
+305 TLRLFDA
-312 ISAREHIVKWLA
+312 IAAREHIAKWLA
-324 ITAIAGVIC
+324 ITAVAGVVC

-377 LMLTSFKSDRWANPA
+377 LMLTSFKSDRWANPD

-399 PSKNLWESISFCFTD
+399 PSKNLWESISFCLTD

-429 AGTVAAF
+429 AGTAAAF
-436 VCVSRRTVVRF
+436 VCASRRAAARASDSFSSAASTVVPVASADVDVDAST
-447 SDSLS
+447 SDI
-452 VAVSTVA
+452 AVS
-459 PAFPADADALA
+459 
-470 SDTAVPA
+470 
-477 PAVSPVPTSGLPAVS
+477 VS
-492 CSDAADV
+492 CPPPASHSNATDAA
-499 SLFESSEPSRPRRND
+499 SASSESSRLRRND
-514 RLRDVIALMA
+514 RLRDVIALTA
-524 AFLLVTL
+524 AFLLVAL

-553 DENRIV
+553 DENRIM

-566 LPLLVIGVNAFS
+566 LPLLVIGINALA

-586 SASFAPFVSSFSTKN
+586 SASFAPSASSFSTKN
-601 SVSSS
+601 SAS

-613 GPAVSSVKSV
+613 ASTVSSVKNA
-623 SFISN
+623 SFASN
-628 WIGPIAAFLVVAIL
+628 WIVLIAVFLVIAIL

-648 VCPSRTAVRDAII
+648 VCPSRSAARDTII
-661 AHSSLDQSDPNEQL
+661 AHSSLNQSDPNEQL
-675 TEQKIIVLRK
+675 TEQKIAVLRK

-741 DVQQVLGTV
+741 DAQQVLGTV
-750 CPLTDAPKYFLTMG
+750 CPLTDAPEYFLTMG

-790 YVDDRVDG
+790 YVDGGTLVKVADYSQYG
-798 RISAGHTG
+798 Q
-806 LCVHG
+806 
-811 HVGWRAAEYHQ
+811 GWALYRFGCAD
-822 RSLVSR
+822 

>member
-1 MIPENRPLG
+1 
-10 MVAALAMMELM
+10 MVAALATMGSM
-21 TSEQITNA
+21 TSEQIANT

-35 HDSIQTHAQT
+35 HGSIQTHAQT
-45 RSRQNSLATGG
+45 QLRQNGSSNGG
-56 PSERKCDLRWRP
+56 PSERKRGLRWRP
-68 AMLHSASLR
+68 AMLHPASLR

-83 TSIIGIVSALCL
+83 TSIIGIASALCL
-95 VIAWFPSTVWNTPI
+95 VIAWFPSTVWNAPI
-109 ASSDAPAHYYFI
+109 VSSDAPAHYYFI

-146 HICAY
+146 HVCAY
-151 FVIKIAVLFGVQ
+151 FVIKIAALFGVQ

-194 QRWNRGNPISRIS
+194 QRWNRGNPIS
-207 NPISRISNPIS
+207 NPIS

-238 SNQHASSAVNQQYN
+238 SNQQVSSAVNRQYN

-257 TFVLQ
+257 TLVLQ
-262 NLLGLFVPVLA
+262 NLIGLFVPVLA
-273 VSSVCHPYGLLSAG
+273 VSSVCHPYGLLNAG

-295 TSLLPFLIAA
+295 MSLLPFLIAA
-305 TLRLFDE
+305 TLRLFDA
-312 ISAREHIVKWLA
+312 IAAREHIVKWLA
-324 ITAIAGVIC
+324 ITAIAGVVC

-436 VCVSRRTVVRF
+436 VCASRRAAMRS

-452 VAVSTVA
+452 GAVSTVA
-459 PAFPADADALA
+459 PAFSA
-470 SDTAVPA
+470 
-477 PAVSPVPTSGLPAVS
+477 SGLPAAS
-492 CSDAADV
+492 CSDPADV
-499 SLFESSEPSRPRRND
+499 SLSASSEPSRPRRND
-514 RLRDVIALMA
+514 RLRDVIALTA

-553 DENRIV
+553 DENRIM

-566 LPLLVIGVNAFS
+566 LPLLVIGVNALS

-586 SASFAPFVSSFSTKN
+586 SASFAPSASSFFAKN

-613 GPAVSSVKSV
+613 ASAVSSVKNV
-623 SFISN
+623 SLASN
-628 WIGPIAAFLVVAIL
+628 WIGPIAVFLVVAIL

-648 VCPSRTAVRDAII
+648 VCPSRSAARDTII
-661 AHSSLDQSDPNEQL
+661 AHSSLNQSDPNEQL
-675 TEQKIIVLRK
+675 TEQKIAVLRK
-685 VTERTGTQ
+685 VTKRTGTQ

-701 NGSMYAETLFNANML
+701 NGSMYADTLFNANML
-716 YPIINARTDVSSAP
+716 YPIINARTDVPSAP

-741 DVQQVLGTV
+741 DGQQVLGTV
-750 CPLTDAPKYFLTMG
+750 CSLTDAPEYFLTMG
-764 DQAQSLQS
+764 DQAKSLQS

-790 YVDDRVDG
+790 YVDGGTLVKVADYSQYG
-798 RISAGHTG
+798 Q
-806 LCVHG
+806 
-811 HVGWRAAEYHQ
+811 GWALYRFGCAD
-822 RSLVSR
+822 

>member
-1 MIPENRPLG
+1 
-10 MVAALAMMELM
+10 MVAALATMESM
-21 TSEQITNA
+21 TSEQITNT
-29 GSVTAD
+29 GSVMAN
-35 HDSIQTHAQT
+35 HGSIQTPAQT
-45 RSRQNSLATGG
+45 QLRQDGSSNGG
-56 PSERKCDLRWRP
+56 PSERKRDLRWRP
-68 AMLHSASLR
+68 AMLHPASLR
-77 ALLPWL
+77 VLLPWL
-83 TSIIGIVSALCL
+83 TSIIGIASALCL

-109 ASSDAPAHYYFI
+109 VSSDAPAHYYFI

-146 HICAY
+146 HVCAY
-151 FVIKIAVLFGVQ
+151 FVIKIAALFGVQ

-194 QRWNRGNPISRIS
+194 QRWNRGNPI
-207 NPISRISNPIS
+207 PC
-218 RISQAS
+218 ISQAS
-224 PTSESSSVSESSNV
+224 STPESSSVSESSNV
-238 SNQHASSAVNQQYN
+238 SNQQVSSAVNRQYN
-252 ATLDA
+252 VTFDA

-262 NLLGLFVPVLA
+262 NLIGLFVPVLA
-273 VSSVCHPYGLLSAG
+273 VSSVCHPYGLLNAG

-312 ISAREHIVKWLA
+312 IAAREHIVKWLV
-324 ITAIAGVIC
+324 ITAVAGVVC

-399 PSKNLWESISFCFTD
+399 PSKNLWESISFCLTD

-429 AGTVAAF
+429 AGTAAAF
-436 VCVSRRTVVRF
+436 VCASRRAAARASDSFSSAASTVVPVASADVDVDAST
-447 SDSLS
+447 SDI
-452 VAVSTVA
+452 AVSA
-459 PAFPADADALA
+459 AD
-470 SDTAVPA
+470 
-477 PAVSPVPTSGLPAVS
+477 SPVSVS
-492 CSDAADV
+492 CPPPASHSNATDAA
-499 SLFESSEPSRPRRND
+499 SASSESSRLRRND
-514 RLRDVIALMA
+514 RLRDVIALTA
-524 AFLLVTL
+524 AFLLVAL
-531 VYVCTVTLVGALP
+531 VCVCTVTLVGALP

-553 DENRIV
+553 DENRIM

-566 LPLLVIGVNAFS
+566 LPLLVIGINALA

-586 SASFAPFVSSFSTKN
+586 SASFAPSASSFSTKN
-601 SVSSS
+601 SAS

-613 GPAVSSVKSV
+613 ASAVSSVKNA
-623 SFISN
+623 SFASN
-628 WIGPIAAFLVVAIL
+628 WIVLIAVFLVIAIL

-648 VCPSRTAVRDAII
+648 VCPSRSAARDTII
-661 AHSSLDQSDPNEQL
+661 AHSSLNQSDPNEQL
-675 TEQKIIVLRK
+675 TEQKIAVLRK

-716 YPIINARTDVSSAP
+716 YPIINARTDVPSAP

-741 DVQQVLGTV
+741 DAQQVLGTV
-750 CPLTDAPKYFLTMG
+750 CPLTDAPEYFLTMG

-783 NEELIDA
+783 NEELIDT
-790 YVDDRVDG
+790 YVDGGTLVKVADYSQYG
-798 RISAGHTG
+798 Q
-806 LCVHG
+806 
-811 HVGWRAAEYHQ
+811 GWALYRFGCAD
-822 RSLVSR
+822 

>member
-1 MIPENRPLG
+1 
-10 MVAALAMMELM
+10 MVAALATMESM
-21 TSEQITNA
+21 TSEQITNT
-29 GSVTAD
+29 GSVMAN
-35 HDSIQTHAQT
+35 HGSIQTPAQT
-45 RSRQNSLATGG
+45 QLRQDGSSNGG
-56 PSERKCDLRWRP
+56 PSERKRDLRWRP
-68 AMLHSASLR
+68 AMLHPASLCV
-77 ALLPWL
+77 LLPWL
-83 TSIIGIVSALCL
+83 TSIIGIASALCL

-109 ASSDAPAHYYFI
+109 VSSDAPAHYYFI

-146 HICAY
+146 HVCAY
-151 FVIKIAVLFGVQ
+151 FVIKIAALFGVQ

-194 QRWNRGNPISRIS
+194 QRWNRGNPISC
-207 NPISRISNPIS
+207 
-218 RISQAS
+218 ISQAS
-224 PTSESSSVSESSNV
+224 STPESSSVSESSNV
-238 SNQHASSAVNQQYN
+238 SNQQVSSAVNRQYN
-252 ATLDA
+252 ATFDA

-262 NLLGLFVPVLA
+262 NLIGLFVPVLA
-273 VSSVCHPYGLLSAG
+273 VSSVCHPYGLLNAG

-305 TLRLFDE
+305 TLRLFDA
-312 ISAREHIVKWLA
+312 IAAREHIVKWLV
-324 ITAIAGVIC
+324 ITAVAGVVC

-436 VCVSRRTVVRF
+436 VCAFRRAAVRSSDSFSSAASTVVPVASADVDVDAST
-447 SDSLS
+447 SDI
-452 VAVSTVA
+452 AVSA
-459 PAFPADADALA
+459 AD
-470 SDTAVPA
+470 
-477 PAVSPVPTSGLPAVS
+477 SPVSVS
-492 CSDAADV
+492 CPPPASHSNATDAA
-499 SLFESSEPSRPRRND
+499 SASSESSRLRRND
-514 RLRDVIALMA
+514 RLRDVIALTA

-553 DENRIV
+553 DENRIM
-559 TMLPLVA
+559 TMLPLVT
-566 LPLLVIGVNAFS
+566 LPLLVIGINALA

-586 SASFAPFVSSFSTKN
+586 SASFAPSASSFSTKN
-601 SVSSS
+601 SAS

-613 GPAVSSVKSV
+613 ASAVSSVKNA
-623 SFISN
+623 SFASN
-628 WIGPIAAFLVVAIL
+628 WIVLIAVFLVIAIL

-648 VCPSRTAVRDAII
+648 VCPSRSAARDTII
-661 AHSSLDQSDPNEQL
+661 AHSSLNQSDPNEQL
-675 TEQKIIVLRK
+675 TEQKIAVLRK
-685 VTERTGTQ
+685 VTKRTGTQ

-716 YPIINARTDVSSAP
+716 YPIINARTDVPSAP

-741 DVQQVLGTV
+741 DAQQVLGTV
-750 CPLTDAPKYFLTMG
+750 CPLTDAPEYFLTMG

-783 NEELIDA
+783 NEELIDT
-790 YVDDRVDG
+790 YVDGGTLVKVADYSQYG
-798 RISAGHTG
+798 Q
-806 LCVHG
+806 
-811 HVGWRAAEYHQ
+811 GWALYRFGCTD
-822 RSLVSR
+822 

>member
-1 MIPENRPLG
+1 
-10 MVAALAMMELM
+10 MVAALATMESM
-21 TSEQITNA
+21 TSEQITNT
-29 GSVTAD
+29 GSVSGDCGSAQARARTHVQAYV
-35 HDSIQTHAQT
+35 QTQA
-45 RSRQNSLATGG
+45 RQNGSAKDGSATNGPARNDSAKGG
-56 PSERKCDLRWRP
+56 PSGQKHGLQRCHAMLRP
-68 AMLHSASLR
+68 ASRH

-83 TSIIGIVSALCL
+83 TSIIGVASALCL

-109 ASSDAPAHYYFI
+109 VSSDAPAHYYFI
-121 RRLLDEGLGA
+121 HRLLDEGLGA

-137 HNSFYPPLF
+137 HDSFYPPLF

-151 FVIKIAVLFGVQ
+151 LVIKIAALFGVQ

-172 TWIIASGVIFPSGML
+172 TWIIASGVIFPAGML

-194 QRWNRGNPISRIS
+194 QRWNRGNPIS
-207 NPISRISNPIS
+207 NPIS

-224 PTSESSSVSESSNV
+224 STPESSSVSESSNI
-238 SNQHASSAVNQQYN
+238 SNQQVPSAGNRQYDAAS
-252 ATLDA
+252 DA
-257 TFVLQ
+257 TFVLR
-262 NLLGLFVPVLA
+262 NLIGLFVPVLA
-273 VSSVCHPYGLLSAG
+273 VSSVCHPYGLLNAG

-305 TLRLFDE
+305 TLRLFDA
-312 ISAREHIVKWLA
+312 IAAREHIAKWLA
-324 ITAIAGVIC
+324 ITAVAGVVC

-377 LMLTSFKSDRWANPA
+377 LMLTSFKSDRWANPD

-399 PSKNLWESISFCFTD
+399 PSKNLWESISFCLTD

-429 AGTVAAF
+429 AGTAAAF
-436 VCVSRRTVVRF
+436 VCASRRAAARASDSFSSAASTVVPVASADVDVDAST
-447 SDSLS
+447 SDI
-452 VAVSTVA
+452 AVSA
-459 PAFPADADALA
+459 AD
-470 SDTAVPA
+470 
-477 PAVSPVPTSGLPAVS
+477 SPVSVS
-492 CSDAADV
+492 CPPPASHSNATDAA
-499 SLFESSEPSRPRRND
+499 SASSESSRLRRND
-514 RLRDVIALMA
+514 RLRDVIALTA
-524 AFLLVTL
+524 AFLLVAL

-553 DENRIV
+553 DENRIM
-559 TMLPLVA
+559 TMLPLVT
-566 LPLLVIGVNAFS
+566 LPLLVIGINALA

-586 SASFAPFVSSFSTKN
+586 SASFA
-601 SVSSS
+601 
-606 SVPSLSS
+606 
-613 GPAVSSVKSV
+613 
-623 SFISN
+623 SN
-628 WIGPIAAFLVVAIL
+628 WIVLIAVFLVIAIL

-648 VCPSRTAVRDAII
+648 VCPSRSAARDTII
-661 AHSSLDQSDPNEQL
+661 AHSSLNQSDPNEQL
-675 TEQKIIVLRK
+675 TEQKIAVLRK

-716 YPIINARTDVSSAP
+716 YPIINARTDVPSAP

-741 DVQQVLGTV
+741 DAQQVLGTV
-750 CPLTDAPKYFLTMG
+750 CPLTDAPEYFLTMG

-783 NEELIDA
+783 NEELIDT
-790 YVDDRVDG
+790 YVDGGTLVKVADYSQYG
-798 RISAGHTG
+798 Q
-806 LCVHG
+806 
-811 HVGWRAAEYHQ
+811 GWALYRFGCTD
-822 RSLVSR
+822 

>member
-1 MIPENRPLG
+1 
-10 MVAALAMMELM
+10 MVAALATMESM
-21 TSEQITNA
+21 TSEQIANT

-35 HDSIQTHAQT
+35 HGSIQTHAQT
-45 RSRQNSLATGG
+45 QLRQNGSSNGG
-56 PSERKCDLRWRP
+56 PSERKRGLRWRP
-68 AMLHSASLR
+68 AMLHPASLR

-83 TSIIGIVSALCL
+83 TSIIGIASALCL

-109 ASSDAPAHYYFI
+109 VSSDAPAHYYFI

-146 HICAY
+146 HVCAY
-151 FVIKIAVLFGVQ
+151 FVIKIAALFGVQ

-194 QRWNRGNPISRIS
+194 QRWNRGNPIS
-207 NPISRISNPIS
+207 NPIS

-238 SNQHASSAVNQQYN
+238 PNQQVSSAVNRQYN
-252 ATLDA
+252 A

-262 NLLGLFVPVLA
+262 NLTGLFVPVLA
-273 VSSVCHPYGLLSAG
+273 VSSVCHPYGLLNAG

-305 TLRLFDE
+305 TLRLFDA
-312 ISAREHIVKWLA
+312 IAAREHIVKWLA
-324 ITAIAGVIC
+324 ITAIAGVVC

-364 FIAMCVGAVAFVA
+364 FIAMCVGAVAFAA

-424 ALLLI
+424 ASLLI

-436 VCVSRRTVVRF
+436 VCASRRAAMRS

-452 VAVSTVA
+452 GAVSTVA
-459 PAFPADADALA
+459 PAFSADADVLA
-470 SDTAVPA
+470 SDTEVSA
-477 PAVSPVPTSGLPAVS
+477 PAVSPVSASGLPAAS
-492 CSDAADV
+492 CSDPADV
-499 SLFESSEPSRPRRND
+499 SLSASSEPSRPRRND
-514 RLRDVIALMA
+514 RLRDVIALTA

-553 DENRIV
+553 DENRIM

-566 LPLLVIGVNAFS
+566 LPLLVIGVNALS

-586 SASFAPFVSSFSTKN
+586 SASFAPSASSFSAKN

-613 GPAVSSVKSV
+613 ASAVSSVKNV
-623 SFISN
+623 SLASN
-628 WIGPIAAFLVVAIL
+628 WIGPLAVFLVVAIL

-648 VCPSRTAVRDAII
+648 VCPSRTAARDAII
-661 AHSSLDQSDPNEQL
+661 AHSSLNQSDPNEQL
-675 TEQKIIVLRK
+675 TEQKITVLRK

-783 NEELIDA
+783 NEELIDT
-790 YVDDRVDG
+790 YVDGGTLVKVADYSQYG
-798 RISAGHTG
+798 Q
-806 LCVHG
+806 
-811 HVGWRAAEYHQ
+811 GWALYRFGCAD
-822 RSLVSR
+822 